1 MEEFCDFLKE
11 IDFFGKLPE
20 FYINGKPKQAS
31 ILGRILTIIF
41 IIIYLIIFIYK
52 LYRISQRLDVT
63 FYDSYSNIN
72 EEPSVRI
79 THENFSIFLA
89 MFNDLG
95 IPYIDETIY
104 YPVAFFFD
112 GKYNEIEIVR
122 CDMDKVGSRYKN
134 FFSDENI
141 SNYYCI
147 KDVDYIF
154 KQYMNSIVIEA
165 FPCKNT
171 TENNNHC
178 KSKEEINE
186 FLNFKHILLY
196 FEDILL
202 TPTNYE
208 NPIKEK
214 INFLDTFVFVNFGQ
228 YLYTEMQLIR
238 IETSNNIIGFDF
250 LTNPTVNEFI
260 KFDNVEIVPQPGY
273 NLDDESN
280 DYPICDF
287 EFQLNDRILLEK
299 RQYVQ
304 LIDVLGD
311 VGGFMEFL
319 NSFFG
324 LICSL
329 FGDILYGK
337 IIVNN
342 LFSFDIKKKLIL
354 IKKGNNC
361 NYKYNNNKINEEKN
375 INDKIT
381 SSYVI
386 KKDNIN
392 NTAMNGTIN
401 LDFDKKSENYI
412 IKKKRIFNR
421 LRKNK
426 KIETEDINSAK
437 NSLKDNNK
445 NKSESLLNINK
456 KSQNKIINENVNNF
470 WKIDQIKLKD
480 LLIPKCHCFVG
491 KRNNINKILMN
502 EAMNIISEKLDI
514 LNIFR
519 NMCSLENLD
528 NNYKYDLGAFQM
540 SEECSNYLLGIYK

>member
-1 MEEFCDFLKE
+1 
-11 IDFFGKLPE
+11 
-20 FYINGKPKQAS
+20 
-31 ILGRILTIIF
+31 
-41 IIIYLIIFIYK
+41 
-52 LYRISQRLDVT
+52 
-63 FYDSYSNIN
+63 
-72 EEPSVRI
+72 
-79 THENFSIFLA
+79 
-89 MFNDLG
+89 
-95 IPYIDETIY
+95 
-104 YPVAFFFD
+104 
-112 GKYNEIEIVR
+112 
-122 CDMDKVGSRYKN
+122 
-134 FFSDENI
+134 
-141 SNYYCI
+141 
-147 KDVDYIF
+147 
-154 KQYMNSIVIEA
+154 MNSIVIEA

-342 LFSFDIKKKLIL
+342 LFSFDIKKKLIQ
-354 IKKGNNC
+354 IKKGKNC
-361 NYKYNNNKINEEKN
+361 NYKYNNKINEEKN

-381 SSYVI
+381 SSYAI

-392 NTAMNGTIN
+392 NTAMIDTIN

-456 KSQNKIINENVNNF
+456 KSQNKFINENVNNF
-470 WKIDQIKLKD
+470 WKTDQIKLKD
-480 LLIPKCHCFVG
+480 LLIPKCHCFIE